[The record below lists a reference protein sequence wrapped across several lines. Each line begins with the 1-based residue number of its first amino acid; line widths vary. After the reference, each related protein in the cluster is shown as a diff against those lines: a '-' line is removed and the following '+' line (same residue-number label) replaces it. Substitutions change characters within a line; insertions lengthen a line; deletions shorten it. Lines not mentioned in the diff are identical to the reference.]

1 MFARV
6 FLLACASVFMLA
18 SAHGQT
24 TLNPDLSVVGNIRA
38 FSHNDGLRPAEENE
52 FNLQSPDM
60 EIVVAGYLNPYSR
73 ADLVLAWEDGSN
85 AEIEELYAT
94 ILRGLPLRMNL
105 RAGKYRLEFGRLN
118 PVHPH
123 AYSFVHQP
131 LPHEMYFGE
140 EGLNDMAIRASFA
153 LPTGKLNTEIM
164 GAVLKGE
171 SLAGEEEE
179 ITEEPLEIAKSVAAL
194 EGEEPRI
201 KPGFFGRITTSGA
214 LSDAGEITAGIS
226 VVTSEYD
233 REEQLR
239 ARVFGVDAKYKWEPN
254 RNTALTIEGEYLNS
268 HREVV
273 EGEAISSSGAYG
285 YLDYRFRQKYNAGA
299 MFEYS
304 QDANDSDAHVSRV
317 TGFVGFAPIEET
329 TLVRLVG
336 DWTKPSEGDGFWTA
350 TLQFVFS
357 LGPHQPHNF

>member
-6 FLLACASVFMLA
+6 FLLACASVLA
-18 SAHGQT
+18 LTSAYGQT
-24 TLNPDLSVVGNIRA
+24 TLNPDLSVIGNIKA
-38 FSHNDGLRPAEENE
+38 YTHSDESRPSEKNE

-73 ADLVLAWEDGSN
+73 ADLVLAWEHGEN
-85 AEIEELYAT
+85 AAIEELYAT
-94 ILRGLPLRMNL
+94 IMRGLPLKMNL

-153 LPTGKLNTEIM
+153 IPTGKLNTEIM

-214 LSDAGEITAGIS
+214 LSDAAEITAGIS

-239 ARVFGVDAKYKWEPN
+239 ARVFGVDAKYKWKPN
-254 RNTALTIEGEYLNS
+254 RNTALTIEGEYLNN
-268 HREVV
+268 HREIV
-273 EGEAISSSGAYG
+273 EGEAISSSGAYA
-285 YLDYRFRQKYNAGA
+285 YVDYRFRQKYNAGA

-304 QDANDSDAHVSRV
+304 QDANDSNARVSRV
-317 TGFVGFAPIEET
+317 TGFIGFAPIEET
-329 TLVRLVG
+329 TLIRLVG
-336 DWTKPSEGDGFWTA
+336 DWTTPNEGDGFWTA

-357 LGPHQPHNF
+357 LGPHQTHNF

>member
-6 FLLACASVFMLA
+6 FLLACASILWLA
-18 SAHGQT
+18 TAFGQT
-24 TLNPDLSVVGNIRA
+24 TLNPDISAIGDVRA
-38 FSHNDGLRPAEENE
+38 FTHNDESRPTEKNE
-52 FNLQSPDM
+52 FNLLSPNM
-60 EIVVAGYLNPYSR
+60 ELVVAGYLNPYAR
-73 ADLVLAWEDGSN
+73 ADVVLAWEDGAN
-85 AEIEELYAT
+85 AEVEELYAT
-94 ILRGLPLRMNL
+94 ILRGLPLRLNM
-105 RAGKYRLEFGRLN
+105 RVGKYRLEFGRLN

-131 LPHEMYFGE
+131 LPHEMFFGE

-153 LPTGKLNTEIM
+153 IPTGKLNTEIM

-171 SLAGEEEE
+171 ILAGEEEE
-179 ITEEPLEIAKSVAAL
+179 VTGEPLELAKTAAAK
-194 EGEEPRI
+194 EDEVSRI
-201 KPGFFGRITTSGA
+201 KPGFFGRMTTSGA
-214 LSDAGEITAGIS
+214 LSEAAELTAGVS

-239 ARVFGVDAKYKWEPN
+239 ARVLGVDAKYKWKPN
-254 RNTALTIEGEYLNS
+254 RNTSLTIEGEYLNN

-273 EGEAISSSGAYG
+273 EGEAVSSSGAYA
-285 YLDYRFRQKYNAGA
+285 YIDYRFRQKYNAGA

-304 QDANDSDAHVSRV
+304 QDANDSDAHVSRM
-317 TGFVGFAPIEET
+317 TGFIGFAPIEET
-329 TLVRLVG
+329 TLIRLVG
-336 DWTKPSEGDGFWTA
+336 DWTTPSEGDGFWTA